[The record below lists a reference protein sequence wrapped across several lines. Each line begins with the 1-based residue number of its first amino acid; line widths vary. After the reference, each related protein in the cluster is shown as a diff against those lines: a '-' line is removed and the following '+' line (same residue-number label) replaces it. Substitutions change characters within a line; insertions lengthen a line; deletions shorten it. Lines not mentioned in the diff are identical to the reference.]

1 MNVQNARR
9 WAPTGPRAWLFAA
22 LSLLLA
28 SAVRGLLH
36 PVLGPASPG
45 FAFCIAAA
53 LIEYFFGLAPA
64 LTVMTVGLVIADYL
78 FVPPYGNL
86 SYFDRSDVT
95 LLVTYPLITVL
106 VIVLIERLRRAQYR
120 SELVALVA
128 QCRYEILLRADN
140 ERLLAR
146 RHADETHRLLRELTH
161 RRDQLVFIRAV
172 NATSAQD
179 DSGVASAYGDAAAVV
194 DAAVVD
200 TLAADAVTPDTRAAA
215 TPGAPSAR
223 RSLGNGL
230 QAGDRFDAVHPAD
243 IERVLTVLTPGTHR
257 VRLRAA
263 TGDYRLTDALCERFT
278 TPAGDFFILRL
289 EA

>member
-1 MNVQNARR
+1 MKVQNARR
-9 WAPTGPRAWLFAA
+9 WAPVGLRAWLFAA
-22 LSLLLA
+22 LSLVLA
-28 SAVRGLLH
+28 SAVRGSLH
-36 PVLGPASPG
+36 PLLGPASPG

-64 LTVMTVGLVIADYL
+64 LLVMTGGLIIADEL
-78 FVPPYGNL
+78 FVPPYGDL
-86 SYFDRSDVT
+86 TYFDRSDLT
-95 LLVTYPLITVL
+95 LLVTYPVITLV
-106 VIVLIERLRRAQYR
+106 VIVLIERLRRAQYH
-120 SELVALVA
+120 SELVASVA

-172 NATSAQD
+172 NPTLAPDEPAATAFMG
-179 DSGVASAYGDAAAVV
+179 SGDV
-194 DAAVVD
+194 DAG
-200 TLAADAVTPDTRAAA
+200 ADAGAGVDATTDPA
-215 TPGAPSAR
+215 TPGPRPAKRAR
-223 RSLGNGL
+223 GNGL
-230 QAGDRFDAVHPAD
+230 QAGGRFDAVHPAD

-257 VRLRAA
+257 IRLRTAA
-263 TGDYRLTDALCERFT
+263 GDYRLTDALCERFT

>member
-36 PVLGPASPG
+36 PMLGPASPG

-95 LLVTYPLITVL
+95 LLVTYPLITVV

-172 NATSAQD
+172 PP
-179 DSGVASAYGDAAAVV
+179 
-194 DAAVVD
+194 
-200 TLAADAVTPDTRAAA
+200 TP
-215 TPGAPSAR
+215 TPGAPVATPAMVPGAATAATAAAPGPR
-223 RSLGNGL
+223 AAKRSLGNGL

-257 VRLRAA
+257 VRVLTA
-263 TGDYRLTDALCERFT
+263 TADYRLTDALCERFA

>member
-1 MNVQNARR
+1 MKVQNARR

-28 SAVRGLLH
+28 SAVRGSLH

-78 FVPPYGNL
+78 FVPPYGDL
-86 SYFDRSDVT
+86 TYFDRSDVT
-95 LLVTYPLITVL
+95 LLVTYPLITIV

-120 SELVALVA
+120 SELVASVA
-128 QCRYEILLRADN
+128 QCRYEILLRSDN

-172 NATSAQD
+172 NPTPLAND
-179 DSGVASAYGDAAAVV
+179 PAAVP
-194 DAAVVD
+194 AIAPEVV
-200 TLAADAVTPDTRAAA
+200 PGTRPA
-215 TPGAPSAR
+215 T

-243 IERVLTVLTPGTHR
+243 IERVLTVLTPGAHR
-257 VRLRAA
+257 VRLLTAA
-263 TGDYRLTDALCERFT
+263 GDYRLTDALCERFT

>member
-1 MNVQNARR
+1 MNVQNAQR

-64 LTVMTVGLVIADYL
+64 LAVMTVGLVIADYL

-95 LLVTYPLITVL
+95 LLVTYPLITMV

-172 NATSAQD
+172 PPTQ
-179 DSGVASAYGDAAAVV
+179 
-194 DAAVVD
+194 
-200 TLAADAVTPDTRAAA
+200 TPEEPAA
-215 TPGAPSAR
+215 TPATAPDAAGITHVDMPLADPAITGSATVAAPGPR
-223 RSLGNGL
+223 AAKRALGNGL

-257 VRLRAA
+257 VRVLAA
-263 TGDYRLTDALCERFT
+263 TGDYRLADALCERFT

>member
-1 MNVQNARR
+1 MKIQNARR
-9 WAPTGPRAWLFAA
+9 WAPTGPRAWLFTVF
-22 LSLLLA
+22 SLLLA
-28 SAVRGLLH
+28 GAVRGLLH
-36 PVLGPASPG
+36 PLLGPASPG

-64 LTVMTVGLVIADYL
+64 LTVMVVGLVIADYL
-78 FVPPYGNL
+78 FVPPYGDL
-86 SYFDRSDVT
+86 TYFDRSDVT
-95 LLVTYPLITVL
+95 LLVTYPMITMV

-172 NATSAQD
+172 NATSAPA
-179 DSGVASAYGDAAAVV
+179 G
-194 DAAVVD
+194 
-200 TLAADAVTPDTRAAA
+200 PAA
-215 TPGAPSAR
+215 TPAMALGETGNAIVADAIIFDTAAAAAADPHPAKR
-223 RSLGNGL
+223 ALGNGL

-243 IERVLTVLTPGTHR
+243 IERVLTVPTPGAHR
-257 VRLRAA
+257 VRLLSA